1 MNLAQSTSL
10 HSHLRDEEALVVE
23 NAIRL
28 AVDSI
33 LNVLYGVNS
42 SRSRE
47 YQRMVADR
55 DKEIQRLEGRLREM
69 EREAHTLRRCGGGG
83 CACTLL
89 SGSEREQV
97 ISSATGERQAAEERA
112 EGGDTEPEVG
122 EQEQQ
127 QQQQHCE
134 LSLSLGLFANPPSH
148 VPPLSQEASA
158 SLPFAPVSRL
168 VPELDSAD
176 PSGVSEDSRK
186 SPSASSSGVAVKEE
200 PCDID
205 SVLIKWE
212 MSEER
217 FREHQERDSGL
228 CWDEDQL
235 ERMDGM
241 NYGEVDSVAHQMTE
255 AEQLRNR
262 KKRVSMAE
270 LSEEAQRLKR
280 AAWRAASRRYYARKV
295 ARQQSLLAR
304 PGPFHH
310 QTAPHYAASTSSS
323 HCLAFGNKKKR
334 APISTLPQES
344 QAQQREAWRASS
356 KRYYYARKMALH
368 QTEPS
373 QYPLQH
379 IEPPEPP
386 GEAQDEVNSYADSGG
401 LGGIMCS

>member
-1 MNLAQSTSL
+1 MNLAQNTSL

-69 EREAHTLRRCGGGG
+69 EREAHALRRCGG

-89 SGSEREQV
+89 SGSERDQV
-97 ISSATGERQAAEERA
+97 ISPGTGEPQAGERA
-112 EGGDTEPEVG
+112 DGGATEPEAG
-122 EQEQQ
+122 QQE
-127 QQQQHCE
+127 QQHCE
-134 LSLSLGLFANPPSH
+134 LSLSLGLFASPPSH
-148 VPPLSQEASA
+148 VPPQSQEASA
-158 SLPFAPVSRL
+158 ALPFAPVSQL
-168 VPELDSAD
+168 GPDPDLAD
-176 PSGVSEDSRK
+176 HSGASEDSRK
-186 SPSASSSGVAVKEE
+186 SPSPSSSGVAVKEE

-217 FREHQERDSGL
+217 FREHQERDSSL

-241 NYGEVDSVAHQMTE
+241 NYGEVDAVAHRMTE
-255 AEQLRNR
+255 AEQLSNR

-295 ARQQSLLAR
+295 ARQQSLLGR
-304 PGPFHH
+304 PSPFHH
-310 QTAPHYAASTSSS
+310 QTAPHYSPSSSSS
-323 HCLAFGNKKKR
+323 HCLAFGSKRKR

-368 QTEPS
+368 QTGPS
-373 QYPLQH
+373 QYPVQH
-379 IEPPEPP
+379 TEPP
-386 GEAQDEVNSYADSGG
+386 GEAQDGGDSYADSGG
-401 LGGIMCS
+401 LGGILCS